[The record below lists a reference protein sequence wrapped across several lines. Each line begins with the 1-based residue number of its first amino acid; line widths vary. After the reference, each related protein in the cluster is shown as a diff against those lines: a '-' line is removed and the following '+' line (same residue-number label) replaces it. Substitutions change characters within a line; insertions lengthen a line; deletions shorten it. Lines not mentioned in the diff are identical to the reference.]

1 MAARHDEGRQA
12 GTVSS
17 YLATW
22 QAVRKAGGRHEREV
36 QLQATLGGA
45 GGGEMRALML
55 DADAGLRCME

>member
-12 GTVSS
+12 GTVSKLRS
-17 YLATW
+17 RQCARLAGW
-22 QAVRKAGGRHEREV
+22 RHEREV